1 MMFKDVAHTLDETI
15 DTMAIMMAGF
25 ALDQAEQQ
33 LRAIGKD
40 DLADALQKLQIDT
53 GIQHEAIAKENYA
66 NVENNLVDDETLV
79 TIEMFEPVTH
89 DRLKMLD
96 VVCALLPDGAT
107 KDDVRALG
115 DELAQVVILPA
126 ASGPVPTP

>member
-1 MMFKDVAHTLDETI
+1 MMLKDVAHTLDETV

-33 LRAIGKD
+33 LRAVGKD
-40 DLADALQKLQIDT
+40 DLADALQKLQVDT

-66 NVENNLVDDETLV
+66 VADAGLLDDETLV

-89 DRLKMLD
+89 DRLKILD
-96 VVCALLPDGAT
+96 VVCALLPDGAV
-107 KDDVRALG
+107 KDEVKALG
-115 DELAQVVILPA
+115 DELAQVVTLSA
-126 ASGPVPTP
+126 ASGPAPKP